1 MKALLRFDLPEDERD
16 YELVIQAP
24 KTQRF
29 LWAFNEQLR
38 SWYKYHHDF
47 TSADDA
53 LNKIRE
59 EFYRLL
65 NEHDV
70 NIDL

>member
-16 YELVIQAP
+16 YEIVIQAP

-29 LWAFNEQLR
+29 LWEFHEKLR
-38 SWYKYHHDF
+38 SWQRNYNDF
-47 TSADDA
+47 TSAGDA

>member
-1 MKALLRFDLPEDERD
+1 MKALLRFDLPKDERD
-16 YELVIQAP
+16 YEIVIQAP

-29 LWAFNEQLR
+29 LWEFNEQLR
-38 SWYKYHHDF
+38 SWQRNHNDF
-47 TSADDA
+47 TSANDA

-65 NEHDV
+65 NVHDV